1 MASRALLIVEPDFLN
16 VHVGIRRITLYFW
29 ARLLERGYAVSVATA
44 GKDGLHLC
52 EAPPLAS
59 LEMEIAAREEHNDE
73 PVWVTGQPLTLEP
86 DQQQD
91 KGSVRMPLVDARPLE
106 SMNHFDVSLVAN
118 PWLCTNGLPPGRIT
132 AGVVA
137 DMVPNLM
144 ALGVLRLNAFLDV
157 YPFARAHDAGYQLYL
172 DRAERICCISES
184 TRADFALVYRLERND
199 PRLVVCIPYVHR
211 PAMEMTGRT
220 EPGTTPRVLLVN
232 VLDHRKNFATIGKAL
247 ASVARKQRVAIDI
260 VGRERIPIA
269 EAARFLQDLAALGL
283 EVRWFRGPSDACL
296 QRLYADA
303 NVLLFPSI
311 YEGLGLPILEAQS
324 LGTPVISSDSS
335 SCVEVNM
342 NPSLAISPCES
353 ELLAEKTLDVV
364 LGRSEVLRDAALQQ
378 ACTSY
383 LSARNSIDVFLP
395 SLVP

>member
-1 MASRALLIVEPDFLN
+1 MANRALLIVEPDFLN

-73 PVWVTGQPLTLEP
+73 PLWVTGQPLTLEP

-91 KGSVRMPLVDARPLE
+91 KRSVRLPVVNAGPLE
-106 SMNHFDVSLVAN
+106 SVNHFDVSLVAN

-172 DRAERICCISES
+172 DRADRICCISES
-184 TRADFALVYRLERND
+184 TRDDFALMYRLDRHD
-199 PRLVVCIPYVHR
+199 PRLVVCIPYASRTSV
-211 PAMEMTGRT
+211 EMTARS
-220 EPGTTPRVLLVN
+220 EQGTTPRVLLVN

-247 ASVARKQRVAIDI
+247 ASVARQQRVAIDV

-283 EVRWFRGPSDACL
+283 EVRWFRGPSDVCL
-296 QRLYADA
+296 ERLYADA
-303 NVLLFPSI
+303 DVLLFPSI

-342 NPSLAISPCES
+342 NPSLAISPCEP

-364 LGRSEVLRDAALQQ
+364 LGRSEVLRAAALQQ
-378 ACTSY
+378 ACSSY

>member
-1 MASRALLIVEPDFLN
+1 MANRALLIVEPDFLN

-73 PVWVTGQPLTLEP
+73 PLWVTGQPLTLEP

-91 KGSVRMPLVDARPLE
+91 KRSVRLPVVNAGPLE
-106 SMNHFDVSLVAN
+106 SVNHFDVSLVAN

-172 DRAERICCISES
+172 DRADRICCISES
-184 TRADFALVYRLERND
+184 TRDDFALVYRLERND
-199 PRLVVCIPYVHR
+199 PRLVVCIPYAHSPTIEV
-211 PAMEMTGRT
+211 TGRT
-220 EPGTTPRVLLVN
+220 KPGTTPRVLLVN

-247 ASVARKQRVAIDI
+247 ASVARQQRVAIDV

-283 EVRWFRGPSDACL
+283 EVRWFRGPSDVCL
-296 QRLYADA
+296 ERLYADA
-303 NVLLFPSI
+303 DVLLFPSI

-342 NPSLAISPCES
+342 NPSLAISPCEP

-364 LGRSEVLRDAALQQ
+364 LGRSEVLRAAALQQ
-378 ACTSY
+378 ACSSY

-395 SLVP
+395 RLVP

>member
-1 MASRALLIVEPDFLN
+1 MANRALLIVEPDFLN

-59 LEMEIAAREEHNDE
+59 LEMEISAREEHNDE
-73 PVWVTGQPLTLEP
+73 PLWVTGQPLTLEP

-91 KGSVRMPLVDARPLE
+91 KRSVRLPVVNAGPLE
-106 SMNHFDVSLVAN
+106 SVNHFDVSLVAN

-172 DRAERICCISES
+172 DRADRICCISES
-184 TRADFALVYRLERND
+184 TRDDFALVYRLERND
-199 PRLVVCIPYVHR
+199 PRLVVCIPYADR
-211 PAMEMTGRT
+211 PAIEVTGRT
-220 EPGTTPRVLLVN
+220 ESRTTPRVLLVN

-247 ASVARKQRVAIDI
+247 ASVARQQRVAIDV

-283 EVRWFRGPSDACL
+283 EVRWFRGPSDVCL
-296 QRLYADA
+296 ERLYADA
-303 NVLLFPSI
+303 DVLLFPSI

-342 NPSLAISPCES
+342 NPSLAISPCEP

-364 LGRSEVLRDAALQQ
+364 LGRSEVLRAAALQQ
-378 ACTSY
+378 ACSSY

>member
-1 MASRALLIVEPDFLN
+1 MANRALLIVEPDFLN

-73 PVWVTGQPLTLEP
+73 PLWVTGQPLTLEP

-91 KGSVRMPLVDARPLE
+91 KRSVRLPVVNAGPLE
-106 SMNHFDVSLVAN
+106 SVNHFDVSLVAN

-172 DRAERICCISES
+172 DRADRICCISES
-184 TRADFALVYRLERND
+184 TRDDFALVYRLERND
-199 PRLVVCIPYVHR
+199 PRLVVCIPYAHSPTIEV
-211 PAMEMTGRT
+211 TGRT

-247 ASVARKQRVAIDI
+247 ASVARQQRVAIDV

-283 EVRWFRGPSDACL
+283 EVRWFRGPSDVCL
-296 QRLYADA
+296 ERLYADA
-303 NVLLFPSI
+303 DVLLFPSI

-342 NPSLAISPCES
+342 NPSLAISPCEP

-364 LGRSEVLRDAALQQ
+364 LGRSEVLRAAALQQ
-378 ACTSY
+378 ACSSY